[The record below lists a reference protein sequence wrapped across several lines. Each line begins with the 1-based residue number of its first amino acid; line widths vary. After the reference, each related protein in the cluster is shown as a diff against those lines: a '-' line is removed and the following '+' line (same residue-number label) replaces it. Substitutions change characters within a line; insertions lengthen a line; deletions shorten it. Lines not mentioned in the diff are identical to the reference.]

1 MHHKFAK
8 FSSIN
13 IAEKEIVDTFNECAY
28 NHEKREKIEKIS
40 SIIDWRLIFCFRK
53 RPPSNEILNWLITKA
68 IFYDNVTFALAS
80 GVQ

>member
-13 IAEKEIVDTFNECAY
+13 ITEKEIVDTFNECTY

-40 SIIDWRLIFCFRK
+40 SIILD
-53 RPPSNEILNWLITKA
+53 
-68 IFYDNVTFALAS
+68 
-80 GVQ
+80 